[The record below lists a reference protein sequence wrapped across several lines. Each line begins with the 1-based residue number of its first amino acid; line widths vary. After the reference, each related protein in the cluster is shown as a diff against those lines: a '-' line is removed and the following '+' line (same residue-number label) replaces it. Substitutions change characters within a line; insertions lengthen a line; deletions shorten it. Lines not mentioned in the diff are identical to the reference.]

1 MRTLWDLLTQ
11 RDLRSALFRQDWDY
25 LYYCYFA
32 SPNAAN
38 LETMISIEGSEAN
51 NITHVG
57 LCAPTCQCS
66 DATTLAQIQAIS

>member
-1 MRTLWDLLTQ
+1 MRTLWDLLTH
-11 RDLRSALFRQDWDY
+11 RDLRSALFRQDWEY

-32 SPNAAN
+32 RSNTAN
-38 LETMISIEGSEAN
+38 LETMISIEGISAS

-57 LCAPTCQCS
+57 LCAPSCQCS